1 MIGPLVRWFGRAAP
15 RRSRRDAGPARRF
28 TPRLEVLEGR
38 ALPAVHFG
46 AGAPV
51 GVTAQAAPLVADVG
65 GGADVVT
72 VLGTNGGGDG
82 LSGGTEVTPFGVR
95 IGTTGTGDG
104 DSIALGGEVTPLH
117 VWIEPQPLP
126 DHLGPGNVTPLG
138 GQLGEGGGGSPGR
151 VIQPGLDPG
160 TYSTLGSQ
168 VPVEPPGGGSGT
180 NGSHV
185 QEVEPL
191 PVVGGTIIIRVST
204 TP

>member
-15 RRSRRDAGPARRF
+15 RRSRRDAGQARRF

-104 DSIALGGEVTPLH
+104 DGRLVALGG
-117 VWIEPQPLP
+117 
-126 DHLGPGNVTPLG
+126 NATPLG
-138 GQLGEGGGGSPGR
+138 GNRTAGVSGGGD
-151 VIQPGLDPG
+151 GLSG
-160 TYSTLGSQ
+160 GSQ
-168 VPVEPPGGGSGT
+168 VTPFGGKPGVNGTFGGVAVVPLSGKLGIS
-180 NGSHV
+180 GSA
-185 QEVEPL
+185 
-191 PVVGGTIIIRVST
+191 G
-204 TP
+204 